1 MPMTTPQL
9 DRWAEAEADAKWWA
23 AGMADW
29 FADNLT
35 IIDRQNN
42 KVPLLVNWQQRQVLF
57 WVGMQIAFG
66 VPIRLIVLK
75 ARRVGISTVITALL
89 TYMTVTRPNYPA
101 WAIAHHGAATD
112 MLGLIA
118 KRYRDQMP
126 PNYRLELARDN
137 QRQVIY
143 SPPHDSSYTFATAG
157 GQGGE
162 HKAGVG
168 RSFEAT
174 GLHISE
180 MAFIENWAEVS
191 AGLLATV
198 PKFYRWSFIGK
209 ESTANGAQGA
219 FYDDWNRSTETWA
232 EAQVKRV
239 VTGTIPLFFSW
250 LDFPEYQ
257 TEVPA
262 DYEWGEFDEWED
274 ELAALGAT
282 NEQLYWRRHVLAD
295 DFNGDPERFAQEYP
309 ATPKQAF
316 RESGRPAI
324 PAKTIAHHQEQ
335 VDAAGPG
342 EKVLL
347 VRDADGQ
354 VQAEPADGT
363 EPWYW
368 IVDER
373 PRKLHWYCGAGDVA
387 EGKAADPA
395 DVRSDLDRHAGAM
408 LDRRERRFV
417 AHGCGKRID
426 ADEFGWELRKLCEWY
441 HMAWGTPEVNNA
453 GLAAMIAFRDYSF
466 TYEREKGIESTDEGD
481 AKPLRGWKTTPG
493 NRTELIDCWKRRT
506 RYHPDRHW
514 GDQLEVCSQNLV
526 DEERTFIK
534 RKDGKEEH
542 APGKFDDELFA
553 HMIAAFIDDQLPQ
566 GMHAT
571 EDALQERDTE
581 PRLGTIRRRSMAYA
595 GGVDAVASRDM
606 IGSPQELECG

>member
-1 MPMTTPQL
+1 MPTTTPQL
-9 DRWAEAEADAKWWA
+9 DRWAEAEVFAKRWA
-23 AGMADW
+23 AATADW
-29 FADNLT
+29 FADNLV
-35 IIDRQNN
+35 IIDRQET

-75 ARRVGISTVITALL
+75 ARRVGISTAITGLL
-89 TYMTVTRPNYPA
+89 TYMTVTRPNYSA
-101 WAIAHHGAATD
+101 WVIAHHGAATN
-112 MLGLIA
+112 MLGQIA
-118 KRYRDQMP
+118 KRYRDWMP
-126 PNYRLELARDN
+126 PQYQRELTRDN

-143 SPPHDSSYTFATAG
+143 SPPHDSSLTFATAG

-180 MAFIENWAEVS
+180 MAFIDNWAEVS

-198 PKFYRWSFIGK
+198 PKNYRWSIVAK
-209 ESTANGAQGA
+209 ESSANGAQGA
-219 FYDDWNRSTETWA
+219 FYDDWNRSIGTWA
-232 EAQVKRV
+232 EARAKRV

-257 TEVPA
+257 TPVPE

-309 ATPKQAF
+309 ATPTQAF

-324 PAKTIAHHQEQ
+324 PARTIAHHQEQ
-335 VDAAGPG
+335 VDKAGPG
-342 EKVLL
+342 EKVVL
-347 VRDADGQ
+347 VRDLVDGH

-368 IVDER
+368 IIDER
-373 PRKLHWYCGAGDVA
+373 PRERHWYCAAGDVA

-408 LDRRERRFV
+408 LDRREQRFV

-441 HMAWGTPEVNNA
+441 NMAWGTPEVNNA
-453 GLAAMIAFRDYSF
+453 GLAAMIAFRDYPF
-466 TYEREKGIESTDEGD
+466 CYEREKGIESTDEGE
-481 AKPLRGWKTTPG
+481 AKPLRGYKVTPG
-493 NRTELIDCWKRRT
+493 NRTELIDWWKRRT
-506 RYHPDRHW
+506 RYHPDTHW
-514 GDQLEVCSQNLV
+514 EGQLVVCSQNLV
-526 DEERTFIK
+526 NEERTFIR
-534 RKDGKEEH
+534 RKDGKQEH
-542 APGKFDDELFA
+542 APGEFDDELFA
-553 HMIAAFIDDQLPQ
+553 HMICAWIDDHLPE
-566 GMHAT
+566 GLSDAT
-571 EDALQERDTE
+571 
-581 PRLGTIRRRSMAYA
+581 PRQQAEETRAGAVRRSSEAYV
-595 GGVDAVASRDM
+595 GGVDPVAARDLM
-606 IGSPQELECG
+606 GSARELECG